1 MGKKRGWFG
10 FLKRFFACKAESIDA
25 KGTKRRKWCFGILK
39 LSHHYHALETPE
51 VKVKDSEEDQKQHT
65 MALAVAMTAAAEAA
79 VAAANAA
86 AELARLVAMSEDMGM
101 RIRTA
106 AAVKIQ
112 SFYRAHLAWKAL
124 IGLRGVVKLQAVIRG
139 QIVRQN
145 VMNNLKNTHQLKVH
159 QIRVPTLVQ
168 VSKICNNKQHNVRKE
183 QVLQD
188 STTIRTHHRFDQE
201 TSIRSYQIKK
211 HHTIEHNSPS
221 AVPRVLH
228 TSRRHCHLSPDRSDN
243 TSLPNSPAFPSY
255 MAMTE
260 SFMAKARSLSTPR
273 QRLSFLDGYYT
284 NGSSFGIPVLSSSTS
299 FNGSMKKNENFMTSL
314 QIENAH
320 LKQTYKVLFDSVQ
333 RSRVET
339 NHYDEVKVKIEFF
352 KKKQLDISELNKESG
367 EKQNL
372 FENETSVF
380 QIKID
385 ELKKSLAKQI
395 KENYDLLIKIDN
407 LENVFADEEKRA
419 TLGKLNAFDNE
430 KCDFE
435 SKVIHLEKIIAQK
448 SIDFDDVKQN
458 SQI

>member
-25 KGTKRRKWCFGILK
+25 KGTKRRKWCLRILK
-39 LSHHYHALETPE
+39 ISHHYHALETRE
-51 VKVKDSEEDQKQHT
+51 VKVKDRKEDQKQHT
-65 MALAVAMTAAAEAA
+65 MALAVAMTAAAEALS

-112 SFYRAHLAWKAL
+112 SFYRAHL
-124 IGLRGVVKLQAVIRG
+124 
-139 QIVRQN
+139 
-145 VMNNLKNTHQLKVH
+145 
-159 QIRVPTLVQ
+159 
-168 VSKICNNKQHNVRKE
+168 
-183 QVLQD
+183 
-188 STTIRTHHRFDQE
+188 
-201 TSIRSYQIKK
+201 
-211 HHTIEHNSPS
+211 
-221 AVPRVLH
+221 
-228 TSRRHCHLSPDRSDN
+228 
-243 TSLPNSPAFPSY
+243 
-255 MAMTE
+255 
-260 SFMAKARSLSTPR
+260 
-273 QRLSFLDGYYT
+273 
-284 NGSSFGIPVLSSSTS
+284 
-299 FNGSMKKNENFMTSL
+299 
-314 QIENAH
+314 
-320 LKQTYKVLFDSVQ
+320 
-333 RSRVET
+333 
-339 NHYDEVKVKIEFF
+339 IEFF